1 MNISAKTFC
10 ETKRLASQKKSKNK
24 YNAKKVKIDDI
35 LFDSKL
41 EAKRYLE
48 LKQLLN
54 LGVIKNLVTHKKF
67 PLVVNDITIGSYE
80 ADFVYEKDGVE
91 IIEDTKG
98 VLTKEYRLKKKLMK
112 AIYNKDILE
121 VYSKK

>member
-10 ETKRLASQKKSKNK
+10 ETKRLAGQKKSKNK

-48 LKQLLN
+48 LKQLLH

-67 PLVVNDITIGSYE
+67 PLIVNDITIGSYE